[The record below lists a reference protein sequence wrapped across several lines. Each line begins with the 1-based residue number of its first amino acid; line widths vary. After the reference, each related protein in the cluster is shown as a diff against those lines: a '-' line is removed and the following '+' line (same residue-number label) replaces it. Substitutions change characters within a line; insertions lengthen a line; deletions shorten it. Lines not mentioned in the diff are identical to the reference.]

1 MLICAWLGGEVF
13 AASTGSTAITPRT
26 LDVATLTH
34 GTSLS
39 ESMIWCRTE
48 PSVSL
53 SELLSRGCDWQP
65 LTLSDLLG
73 RVDTGAYWMRIRL
86 DNRSTVSVER
96 WITLGHTRINHR
108 TMFVYRDARWLRQ
121 DSGLDVPLDRRSDH
135 FAAARGLFVV
145 DLPAGQTVEIVALTI
160 SPRHE
165 GYLSSICQ
173 PGKRLR

>member
-1 MLICAWLGGEVF
+1 
-13 AASTGSTAITPRT
+13 
-26 LDVATLTH
+26 
-34 GTSLS
+34 
-39 ESMIWCRTE
+39 MIWCRTE
-48 PSVSL
+48 LSVSL

-86 DNRSTVSVER
+86 DNRSTVAVER

-121 DSGLDVPLDRRSDH
+121 DSGLDVPLDSRADH

-145 DLPAGQTVEIVALTI
+145 DLQAGQTVEVILRLQSAAWIDLRSDI
-160 SPRHE
+160 LEPRLATRRIE
-165 GYLSSICQ
+165 I
-173 PGKRLR
+173 RE